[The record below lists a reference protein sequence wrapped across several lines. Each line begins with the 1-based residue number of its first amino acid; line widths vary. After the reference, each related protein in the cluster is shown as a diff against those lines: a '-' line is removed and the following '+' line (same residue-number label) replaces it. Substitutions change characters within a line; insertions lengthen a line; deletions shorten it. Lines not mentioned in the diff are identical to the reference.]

1 MMVDVSLGLPESSWR
16 ARALIF
22 NTQPARYLH
31 DSWYERL
38 PHNAILS
45 RLSDS
50 PRARAALSRHL
61 LAAFALD
68 GRYVEDFTNPW
79 ARLAL
84 LDGPWIERLMRRLG
98 LALRSPRLRLELSGE
113 HLRRLKSALS
123 AEDWNFVT
131 RETPLL
137 GRIPAFHSEPRQPDA
152 DPATQFALIGTR
164 FCVLQGLGALDEALI
179 RRLALKLPADWAP
192 TLHTPRVPS
201 ADTLPLILRKLLR
214 ELPPAWT
221 PLFA

>member
-1 MMVDVSLGLPESSWR
+1 MMVDSCLGLPNALWHEQ
-16 ARALIF
+16 ALIF

-31 DSWYERL
+31 YSWYERL
-38 PHNAILS
+38 PHGALLD
-45 RLSDS
+45 RLLDS

-61 LAAFALD
+61 LTTFELD
-68 GRYVEDFTNPW
+68 GCYVEDFANPW

-98 LALRSPRLRLELSGE
+98 LALRSPSLRLELSGKR
-113 HLRRLKSALS
+113 LRHLKSALS
-123 AEDWNFVT
+123 TEDWNFVT
-131 RETPLL
+131 REAQLL
-137 GRIPAFHSEPRQPDA
+137 GRIPEFNSEPQQPDA
-152 DPATQFALIGTR
+152 DPTTHFGLIGMR
-164 FCVLQGLGALDEALI
+164 FCVIRGLGALDAALI

-192 TLHTPRVPS
+192 VLNVARAPRS
-201 ADTLPLILRKLLR
+201 TELPPILRKLLR